1 MAAAAAAAANLIGGK
16 PLASPER
23 GGPPLRFFIP
33 AAFGRAGSEEE
44 ATRAIG
50 SRVILQVYPLD
61 QPKKAHHCQAIPR
74 GTDALPAPPA
84 DNFES
89 RCVSRSTCYLTPDCT
104 SQLLPASAPLCT
116 ILIRLQDC
124 PYPFSYSTLPFP
136 FLTCLSNSSGLSLS
150 LLFHYISQIALLHGS
165 RNAVAMISH
174 HYGSAVMDRPNAYKV
189 CYPLL
194 DDK

>member
-1 MAAAAAAAANLIGGK
+1 MAAAAAVNLIGGK

-33 AAFGRAGSEEE
+33 AAFGRAGSGEE
-44 ATRAIG
+44 ATRAIV
-50 SRVILQVYPLD
+50 SRVILPVYPLD

-84 DNFES
+84 DNFVPPVHER
-89 RCVSRSTCYLTPDCT
+89 RCVSRSTSYLTPDST
-104 SQLLPASAPLCT
+104 SQLLPPSAPLCT

-124 PYPFSYSTLPFP
+124 PYPFSISTLPLP

-150 LLFHYISQIALLHGS
+150 LLFHYLTNQH
-165 RNAVAMISH
+165 
-174 HYGSAVMDRPNAYKV
+174 
-189 CYPLL
+189 
-194 DDK
+194 